1 MALSLRGNLYVSGKG
16 CPTAT
21 NVHSKNLLPDKS
33 PREEESPTAREA
45 LLVVEVLQNQLGEYL
60 LHRPS
65 ALNARVLFR
74 CQKEQYLTATG
85 LNQKHSAHEEAQL
98 QHHGAS
104 LDKKRQT
111 QLTIRHA

>member
-1 MALSLRGNLYVSGKG
+1 MSTV
-16 CPTAT
+16 
-21 NVHSKNLLPDKS
+21 KNLLPDKS

-85 LNQKHSAHEEAQL
+85 LNQNTAPMRKL
-98 QHHGAS
+98 NFNTTV
-104 LDKKRQT
+104 LPLIKRQT